1 MKRRRVT
8 SVSALTVGLLL
19 GVCAVAYAHATLLRS
34 EPAAG
39 SHLPTSPPR
48 VRLVFSEALEP
59 TLAQLS
65 IVGTDG
71 FLLRLSPSGDP
82 HDVNAIV
89 APVRALAPGAYR
101 LRWRV
106 VSADGHPVEGSFAF
120 AVGAVGAALPAL
132 QPDTAVEHEEP
143 VLWGPSAGGA
153 PLIPAALRGIAL
165 GALMSLAGML
175 LFISWPRALG
185 FTPTLRAQRVTTV
198 LAVAAPL
205 LLALHLAAWAV
216 NADPNHQLTS
226 ASLSAAF
233 ASGVGRVELWR
244 AGLALL
250 ALWAVVLARRARLAL
265 LFAFAALLVSGASG
279 HAAAIQPLFAAPAK
293 ALHLVAAAAWV
304 GGLLWLVCLDQ
315 TADRIREAARVS
327 QVALIAVVLVTFSGV
342 VQTVLFL
349 PTLADLFR
357 STYGALVLAK
367 VFGMLILVAFGAYH
381 RYRVL
386 PAFTRDAR
394 ATERL
399 AVTVR
404 RELAVFAIVVLLGGL
419 LAYVPPAL
427 PADSHIASSDN
438 ILP

>member
-1 MKRRRVT
+1 MTRRRAA
-8 SVSALTVGLLL
+8 SVSLVTVGLLL

-39 SHLPTSPPR
+39 SRLSASPSR

-71 FLLRLSPSGDP
+71 FLVRLSPSGDP
-82 HDVNAIV
+82 HDVNALV
-89 APVRALAPGAYR
+89 APVSALVPGAYR

-120 AVGAVGAALPAL
+120 AVGAVGATLPAL
-132 QPDTAVEHEEP
+132 QPDTVAEHEEP

-153 PLIPAALRGIAL
+153 PLIPAALRGVAL

-175 LFISWPRALG
+175 LFLSWPRAAG
-185 FTPTLRAQRVTTV
+185 FMPSRRAERVTTT

-205 LLALHLAAWAV
+205 LLALHLAAWTL

-226 ASLSAAF
+226 ASLSAAL

-250 ALWAVVLARRARLAL
+250 ALWAVALARRTRLAL

-304 GGLLWLVCLDQ
+304 GGLLWLLCLDQ
-315 TADRIREAARVS
+315 DDSCIREAARVS
-327 QVALIAVVLVTFSGV
+327 QVALIAVLLVTLSGV

-349 PTLADLFR
+349 PTLWDLFR

-367 VFGMLILVAFGAYH
+367 VFGMLILVAFGAHH
-381 RYRVL
+381 RFRVL
-386 PAFTRDAR
+386 PTLTRDAR

-399 AVTVR
+399 AVTLR
-404 RELAVFAIVVLLGGL
+404 RELAVFVIVVLLGGL
-419 LAYVPPAL
+419 LAYVPPSQ
-427 PADSHIASSDN
+427 PDSRTSSSHAST
-438 ILP
+438 P